1 MPHSYPAAI
10 SFTSGVSWGAMAIMT
25 PMSITICAAVAPE
38 EISVVLGAV
47 LAGVIFGDHCSPISD
62 TTILSS
68 TGAGCNHMAHVNSQL
83 PYAITVG
90 ICSIFS
96 CLFAGWSKNALLSV
110 VFAFALTT
118 VVALGMRAYSRKIV
132 PEEPTAEELA
142 SSRHTPR
149 DDGDR

>member
-1 MPHSYPAAI
+1 M
-10 SFTSGVSWGAMAIMT
+10 
-25 PMSITICAAVAPE
+25 
-38 EISVVLGAV
+38 
-47 LAGVIFGDHCSPISD
+47 
-62 TTILSS
+62 
-68 TGAGCNHMAHVNSQL
+68 NH
-83 PYAITVG
+83 
-90 ICSIFS
+90 FS
-96 CLFAGWSKNALLSV
+96 M